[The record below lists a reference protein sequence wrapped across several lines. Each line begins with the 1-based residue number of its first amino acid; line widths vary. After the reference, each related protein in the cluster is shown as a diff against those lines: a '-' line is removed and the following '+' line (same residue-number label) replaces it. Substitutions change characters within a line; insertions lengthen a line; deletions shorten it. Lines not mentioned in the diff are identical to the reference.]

1 MMAMMV
7 ATSCIDGKTSP
18 LKFYDVQCF
27 IGIPIVTNWCKFLS
41 EGMDNYNVFFSGKS
55 SKKLPI
61 VHCCV
66 ELCRDYR
73 IYRTV
78 CRFLYR
84 VMYKFIGW
92 DSILYRR

>member
-1 MMAMMV
+1 MDPSWDMHQLMVSQDGPHGARGEGLHGTVGAALAPLLAMRRMMAMMV

-55 SKKLPI
+55 SKK
-61 VHCCV
+61 
-66 ELCRDYR
+66 
-73 IYRTV
+73 
-78 CRFLYR
+78 
-84 VMYKFIGW
+84 
-92 DSILYRR
+92 